1 MELSD
6 IKREK
11 DLHKLSFADLF
22 YEIYDEPNG
31 ESIAMGII
39 RLIMPD
45 FDDVYKEG
53 RVEAAKYERFR
64 EHLSDARFERSMYS
78 CVSGD
83 GFPSWLLF
91 LDQWINDHVM
101 DIYGGSIERLFNE
114 GSFENVCD
122 ALYKEFAD
130 AKNPE
135 GEGKQRHFLI
145 DAFVKDEKRYEDFRE
160 NLERKINDLATG
172 ALASSKIIKGLFLLP
187 KLESDQELIIFF
199 GNNFSATFNSVDAY
213 TGLLYAS
220 EYFDFDGEI
229 LSSLT
234 SDFSEEE
241 IKAAEIAETSWVA
254 KEREEKAKREEERK
268 RSEQYSNAIKAFD
281 NGCYGSAYK
290 SFCELG
296 DYREA
301 KAKAAEA
308 KERKRS
314 EQYSN
319 AIKAFDNGCYGSAY
333 KSFCELGDYR
343 EAKAK
348 AVEAK
353 VKWDEKT
360 RIDRMRSEASKYMQP
375 IMVKGKNGSGEYR
388 VPWRILDVDAD
399 LGRVLMITEV
409 CIGDRPWGHGTWSE
423 CSLRKWLNEEFYSS
437 LPEEARIR
445 VATTTVRDIDADK
458 IVEDR
463 IFILSV
469 DEVHKYF
476 RDQRAR
482 RCSVAGEQNP
492 TMWWMRNLSTGKIED
507 VRVVDKGGNASSYK
521 LTAYDCFR
529 GCYYDKRVDSPTRE
543 GNSSIT
549 AVRPALWIQTGLG
562 DAAIAKRQS
571 EESLVSAYAFAKETM
586 YEGDYKKARDEFRKL
601 GDFKDSKSLANLCSK
616 GIFFAEATE
625 LMNNAKTEKDFRA
638 AIAKF
643 EKADDFYLSKEGSCS
658 SLSALS
664 SKTQCEKLARIA
676 MLSEALI
683 KLAGGKPSKPSSE
696 LYEERRAKS
705 LEKEKQ
711 GMQQELSRLGFFKG
725 KEKRLLLEKIEK
737 KEAEIREAVLRAEKA
752 RKAANEQYNK
762 ARADYMQRVKS
773 FIAMLKVGDE
783 INLGSNGI
791 WQGKPCPYT
800 WRVQKIES
808 DQVLIVLLHLL
819 CTQYHDKE
827 ESVDWASC
835 ALRKKTIAEMLSD
848 HFTKTEKSL
857 LKKVSHDGVSD
868 FIFAPSEQEINRYG
882 LEIGRYGLTW
892 LRGSTSDRGRAP
904 IFDNGSVVTPVVTR
918 DCTEIHFVTLL
929 AWLDFS

>member
-64 EHLSDARFERSMYS
+64 KRLSDARFRRSMYS
-78 CVSGD
+78 HVSGD
-83 GFPSWLLF
+83 GFSSWLF
-91 LDQWINDHVM
+91 RDQWMNDHVM

-114 GSFENVCD
+114 GSFETVCY

-135 GEGKQRHFLI
+135 GGGKQRHFLI

-220 EYFDFDGEI
+220 EFFDFDGEI

-234 SDFSEEE
+234 SNFSEEE

-254 KEREEKAKREEERK
+254 KEHEEKAKREEGRK
-268 RSEQYSNAIKAFD
+268 RSEQYDIAIKAFD
-281 NGCYGSAYK
+281 NGRYESAYK

-296 DYREA
+296 DYLEA
-301 KAKAAEA
+301 KAKAA
-308 KERKRS
+308 
-314 EQYSN
+314 
-319 AIKAFDNGCYGSAY
+319 
-333 KSFCELGDYR
+333 
-343 EAKAK
+343 
-348 AVEAK
+348 EAK

-360 RIDRMRSEASKYMQP
+360 RIDRMR
-375 IMVKGKNGSGEYR
+375 
-388 VPWRILDVDAD
+388 
-399 LGRVLMITEV
+399 
-409 CIGDRPWGHGTWSE
+409 
-423 CSLRKWLNEEFYSS
+423 
-437 LPEEARIR
+437 
-445 VATTTVRDIDADK
+445 
-458 IVEDR
+458 
-463 IFILSV
+463 
-469 DEVHKYF
+469 
-476 RDQRAR
+476 
-482 RCSVAGEQNP
+482 
-492 TMWWMRNLSTGKIED
+492 
-507 VRVVDKGGNASSYK
+507 
-521 LTAYDCFR
+521 
-529 GCYYDKRVDSPTRE
+529 
-543 GNSSIT
+543 
-549 AVRPALWIQTGLG
+549 
-562 DAAIAKRQS
+562 
-571 EESLVSAYAFAKETM
+571 
-586 YEGDYKKARDEFRKL
+586 
-601 GDFKDSKSLANLCSK
+601 
-616 GIFFAEATE
+616 
-625 LMNNAKTEKDFRA
+625 
-638 AIAKF
+638 
-643 EKADDFYLSKEGSCS
+643 
-658 SLSALS
+658 
-664 SKTQCEKLARIA
+664 
-676 MLSEALI
+676 SEALI

-752 RKAANEQYNK
+752 RKAANEQYNE
-762 ARADYMQRVKS
+762 ARADYTKRVKS

-848 HFTKTEKSL
+848 HFTKAEKSL

-882 LEIGRYGLTW
+882 LEIGRYGLEW

-904 IFDNGSVVTPVVTR
+904 IFDNGSVTTS
-918 DCTEIHFVTLL
+918 DCTEEHFVTLL

>member
-11 DLHKLSFADLF
+11 DLHKLPFADLF
-22 YEIYDEPNG
+22 YAIYDEPNG

-64 EHLSDARFERSMYS
+64 KHLYHACFESLMYS
-78 CVSGD
+78 RVYGGCFS
-83 GFPSWLLF
+83 SRLF
-91 LDQWINDHVM
+91 RDQWINDHVM
-101 DIYGGSIERLFNE
+101 GSIERLFNE
-114 GSFENVCD
+114 GSFETVCD
-122 ALYKEFAD
+122 ALYTEFAH

-135 GEGKQRHFLI
+135 GGSRRWHSLI
-145 DAFVKDEKRYEDFRE
+145 DALVEDEKRYEDFRE
-160 NLERKINDLATG
+160 NLERKINALATG

-241 IKAAEIAETSWVA
+241 IKAAEIAETSRIA

-268 RSEQYSNAIKAFD
+268 RSEQYNNAIKAFD
-281 NGCYGSAYK
+281 NGCYESAYK

-308 KERKRS
+308 K
-314 EQYSN
+314 
-319 AIKAFDNGCYGSAY
+319 
-333 KSFCELGDYR
+333 
-343 EAKAK
+343 
-348 AVEAK
+348 

-360 RIDRMRSEASKYMQP
+360 RIDRMRSVASKYMQP
-375 IMVKGKNGSGEYR
+375 IMVKGKTGSDEHR

-409 CIGDRPWGHGTWSE
+409 CIDDRPWGHGTWSE

-437 LPEEARIR
+437 LPEKARIR

-458 IVEDR
+458 TVEDK

-482 RCSVAGEQNP
+482 RCSIAGEKNP
-492 TMWWMRNLSTGKIED
+492 TWWWMRNFSTGKIKG
-507 VRVVDKGGNASSYK
+507 VQVVDKDGDASGYEATVYDPWRGHSYFK
-521 LTAYDCFR
+521 WEDPPA
-529 GCYYDKRVDSPTRE
+529 
-543 GNSSIT
+543 IA
-549 AVRPALWIQTGLG
+549 AVRPALWIQTGL
-562 DAAIAKRQS
+562 DDTAIAKRQS
-571 EESLVSAYAFAKETM
+571 EESLVSTYAFAKEAM
-586 YEGDYKKARDEFRKL
+586 YEDDYKKARDEFRKL
-601 GDFKDSKSLANLCSK
+601 GDFKDSKSLADLCSK

-643 EKADDFYLSKEGSCS
+643 EKADDFYLSKEGSYS
-658 SLSALS
+658 ILSARS

-683 KLAGGKPSKPSSE
+683 KLTGGKPSKPSSE

-737 KEAEIREAVLRAEKA
+737 KEAEIHEAVLRAEKA

-762 ARADYMQRVKS
+762 ARADYMKRVKS

-783 INLGSNGI
+783 INLGARGA
-791 WQGKPCPYT
+791 WPYT

-808 DQVLIVLLHLL
+808 DQVLIVLRHSH
-819 CTQYHDKE
+819 TQYHDKE

-835 ALRKKTIAEMLSD
+835 ALRKKTIAVMLSD
-848 HFTKTEKSL
+848 HFTKAEKSL

-868 FIFAPSEQEINRYG
+868 FIFAPSEQEIDRYDFPS
-882 LEIGRYGLTW
+882 ETW
-892 LRGSTSDRGRAP
+892 LRGSTSDCGQAP
-904 IFDNGSVVTPVVTR
+904 YLCYNGSVITW
-918 DCTEIHFVTLL
+918 DCTKEEYVTLL

>member
-64 EHLSDARFERSMYS
+64 EHLSDARFGRSMYS
-78 CVSGD
+78 RVSGD
-83 GFPSWLLF
+83 GFSSWLLF
-91 LDQWINDHVM
+91 RDQWRNDHVM
-101 DIYGGSIERLFNE
+101 DICGGSIERLFNE
-114 GSFENVCD
+114 GSFEKVCD

-135 GEGKQRHFLI
+135 GGGKQRHFLI

-160 NLERKINDLATG
+160 SLERKINDLATG

-268 RSEQYSNAIKAFD
+268 RSEQYNIAIKAFD
-281 NGCYGSAYK
+281 NGRYESAYE

-296 DYREA
+296 DYLEA
-301 KAKAAEA
+301 KAKAA
-308 KERKRS
+308 
-314 EQYSN
+314 
-319 AIKAFDNGCYGSAY
+319 
-333 KSFCELGDYR
+333 
-343 EAKAK
+343 
-348 AVEAK
+348 EAK

-360 RIDRMRSEASKYMQP
+360 RIDRMRSAQYNIAIKAFD
-375 IMVKGKNGSGEYR
+375 NGRYES
-388 VPWRILDVDAD
+388 
-399 LGRVLMITEV
+399 
-409 CIGDRPWGHGTWSE
+409 
-423 CSLRKWLNEEFYSS
+423 
-437 LPEEARIR
+437 
-445 VATTTVRDIDADK
+445 
-458 IVEDR
+458 
-463 IFILSV
+463 
-469 DEVHKYF
+469 
-476 RDQRAR
+476 
-482 RCSVAGEQNP
+482 
-492 TMWWMRNLSTGKIED
+492 
-507 VRVVDKGGNASSYK
+507 
-521 LTAYDCFR
+521 AYESFC
-529 GCYYDKRVDSPTRE
+529 E
-543 GNSSIT
+543 
-549 AVRPALWIQTGLG
+549 LG
-562 DAAIAKRQS
+562 DYLEAK
-571 EESLVSAYAFAKETM
+571 AK
-586 YEGDYKKARDEFRKL
+586 A
-601 GDFKDSKSLANLCSK
+601 
-616 GIFFAEATE
+616 AEAKVKWDE
-625 LMNNAKTEKDFRA
+625 KT
-638 AIAKF
+638 
-643 EKADDFYLSKEGSCS
+643 
-658 SLSALS
+658 
-664 SKTQCEKLARIA
+664 RIDR
-676 MLSEALI
+676 MRSEALI

-711 GMQQELSRLGFFKG
+711 SMQQELSRLGFFKG

-752 RKAANEQYNK
+752 RKAANEQYNE
-762 ARADYMQRVKS
+762 AQADYMKRVKS

-791 WQGKPCPYT
+791 WRGKPCPYT
-800 WRVQKIES
+800 WRAQKIES
-808 DQVLIVLLHLL
+808 DQVLIVLRRWG
-819 CTQYHDKE
+819 TQYHDKE

-848 HFTKTEKSL
+848 HFTKIEKSL

-882 LEIGRYGLTW
+882 LELETW
-892 LRGSTSDRGRAP
+892 LRGSTSDRGWAP
-904 IFDNGSVVTPVVTR
+904 YLCHNGSVITR
-918 DCTEIHFVTLL
+918 DCTKEDYVTLL

>member
-101 DIYGGSIERLFNE
+101 DIYGGSIERLLNE

-254 KEREEKAKREEERK
+254 KEREEKTKREE
-268 RSEQYSNAIKAFD
+268 
-281 NGCYGSAYK
+281 
-290 SFCELG
+290 
-296 DYREA
+296 
-301 KAKAAEA
+301 
-308 KERKRS
+308 ERKRS

-664 SKTQCEKLARIA
+664 SKTQCEELARIA

-711 GMQQELSRLGFFKG
+711 GMQQELSKLGLFKG

-762 ARADYMQRVKS
+762 ARADYMKRVKS
-773 FIAMLKVGDE
+773 FIAMLKVGDG
-783 INLGSNGI
+783 IHLGSNRI
-791 WQGKPCPYT
+791 WRGKPCPYT
-800 WRVQKIES
+800 WRAQKIES
-808 DQVLIVLLHLL
+808 DQVLIVLRRWG
-819 CTQYHDKE
+819 TQYHDKE

-882 LEIGRYGLTW
+882 LELETW
-892 LRGSTSDRGRAP
+892 LRGSTNDRGWAP
-904 IFDNGSVVTPVVTR
+904 YLCHNGSVMTR
-918 DCTEIHFVTLL
+918 DCTKEDYVTLL

>member
-64 EHLSDARFERSMYS
+64 KHLSDARFKRSMYS

-83 GFPSWLLF
+83 GFSSLLF
-91 LDQWINDHVM
+91 SDQWINDHVIG
-101 DIYGGSIERLFNE
+101 IYGGSIERLFNE
-114 GSFENVCD
+114 GSFETVCD
-122 ALYKEFAD
+122 ALYKELAD
-130 AKNPE
+130 VKNPE
-135 GEGKQRHFLI
+135 GGCKQKHCLI
-145 DAFVKDEKRYEDFRE
+145 DTFVKDEKRYEDFRE

-241 IKAAEIAETSWVA
+241 IKAAEIAETSRVA
-254 KEREEKAKREEERK
+254 QEREEKAKREEERK
-268 RSEQYSNAIKAFD
+268 RSLQYNMAIRAFD
-281 NGCYGSAYK
+281 NGWYESAYK

-301 KAKAAEA
+301 KAKAA
-308 KERKRS
+308 
-314 EQYSN
+314 
-319 AIKAFDNGCYGSAY
+319 
-333 KSFCELGDYR
+333 
-343 EAKAK
+343 
-348 AVEAK
+348 EAK

-375 IMVKGKNGSGEYR
+375 IMVKGENGSGEFR

-445 VATTTVRDIDADK
+445 VATATVRDIDADK
-458 IVEDR
+458 NVEDR

-469 DEVHKYF
+469 DEVFEYF
-476 RDQRAR
+476 GDERAR
-482 RCSVAGEQNP
+482 RCSIAGGKNP
-492 TMWWMRNLSTGKIED
+492 TTWWMRNLSTGNIKD
-507 VRVVDKGGNASSYK
+507 VRVVDEAGNASNYIATK
-521 LTAYDCFR
+521 YDYFH
-529 GCYYDKRVDSPTRE
+529 GYYYDIGLGSPTME
-543 GNSSIT
+543 GNSSI
-549 AVRPALWIQTGLG
+549 AVRPALWIQTGLD

-571 EESLVSAYAFAKETM
+571 EESLVSTYAFAKEAM
-586 YEGDYKKARDEFRKL
+586 YEDNYKKARDEFRKL

-625 LMNNAKTEKDFRA
+625 LMNNAKTEKDFRS

-643 EKADDFYLSKEGSCS
+643 EKADDFYLHKEGSYS

-676 MLSEALI
+676 MLSKALI

-696 LYEERRAKS
+696 LYEEHRAKS

-711 GMQQELSRLGFFKG
+711 GMQRELSRLGFFKG
-725 KEKRLLLEKIEK
+725 KEKQLLLEKIEK

-752 RKAANEQYNK
+752 RKAANERYNK
-762 ARADYMQRVKS
+762 ARADYMKRVKS

-783 INLGSNGI
+783 INLGSNRI
-791 WQGKPCPYT
+791 WRGKPCPYT

-808 DQVLIVLLHLL
+808 DQVLIVLKHSR
-819 CTQYHDKE
+819 TQYHDKM

-835 ALRKKTIAEMLSD
+835 ALRKKTIVEMLSD
-848 HFTKTEKSL
+848 HFTKAEKSL

-868 FIFAPSEQEINRYG
+868 FIFVPSEQEIDRYD
-882 LEIGRYGLTW
+882 LPSETW
-892 LRGSTSDRGRAP
+892 LRGSTSDCGQAP
-904 IFDNGSVVTPVVTR
+904 YLCFSNRSVVPW
-918 DCTEIHFVTLL
+918 CCIEEKYVTLL